1 MTSTMATY
9 DTRER
14 LRRFIER
21 AGASALILYMFGLS
35 CAVPY
40 YNVSYAAD
48 RGFGRWLLYG
58 GFVATANGFLWPY
71 FWILDDDS
79 PFRDS

>member
-1 MTSTMATY
+1 MPAY

-21 AGASALILYMFGLS
+21 AGASALIIYMFGLS

-40 YNVSYAAD
+40 YNVSYAAE
-48 RGFGRWLLYG
+48 RGVARWVLFG
-58 GFVATANGFLWPY
+58 GFIATAKGFLWPY
-71 FWILDDDS
+71 FWILDKDS
-79 PFRDS
+79 PFRQSD